1 MNLRYLVDDSTENMN
16 FDDAPTPDSP
26 PDDLLNELVPDT
38 SFGQP
43 NKNSTKQSLGS
54 RIPPQALD
62 VEAALLGT
70 MLLSRDAI
78 ADALQIVEP
87 SHFYKPSHIHV
98 FEAICDLYGAG
109 EPADVNT
116 VGDSLNRRGYLEKMG
131 GKSFLL
137 ELQAGSPSV
146 TSAARYAKIVT
157 EHATLR
163 TLIGVGNEITEIG
176 YSQPDDVV
184 KAVDEAE
191 NLVFQVSQRRT
202 TESMERIGP
211 LLQGNLDRLEALAD
225 STKDVIGTPTGFRD
239 FDNLLSGLQDNSLI
253 IVGGRPATG
262 KTAFGLNI
270 ATNIAISGLPTL
282 VFNMEMS
289 QLELSQR
296 ILCSEARVD
305 SRKVRNGQLNDQDW
319 TRINQG
325 LGMLDE
331 LQLYIDDNPNLSI
344 MEIRGKARRL
354 KSKVGKLGVIVVDYL
369 QLMTGRSN
377 AESRQV
383 EVAEI
388 SRGLKIL
395 ARELETPVIG
405 LSQLSRGLEAR
416 QDKRPM
422 LSDLRESGSIEQDAD
437 VVAFVYRDEV
447 YNPESPDAGTAE
459 IIVAKHRN
467 GPTGTIRLGF
477 LPHYTRFQDM
487 ARPDMAQTA

>member
-1 MNLRYLVDDSTENMN
+1 MDDSTENMN

-191 NLVFQVSQRRT
+191 NLVFQVSQRRS

>member
-1 MNLRYLVDDSTENMN
+1 MDDSTENMN

-26 PDDLLNELVPDT
+26 PDDLLNEPVPDT

-191 NLVFQVSQRRT
+191 NLVFQVSQRRS

>member
-1 MNLRYLVDDSTENMN
+1 MDDSTENMN

-26 PDDLLNELVPDT
+26 PDDLLNEPVPDT

-388 SRGLKIL
+388 SRSLKIL

>member
-1 MNLRYLVDDSTENMN
+1 VDDSTENMN

-146 TSAARYAKIVT
+146 TSASRYAKIVT

-239 FDNLLSGLQDNSLI
+239 FDNLLSGLQENSLI

>member
-1 MNLRYLVDDSTENMN
+1 MDDSTENMN

-191 NLVFQVSQRRT
+191 NLVFQVSQRRS

-253 IVGGRPATG
+253 IDGGRPATG

>member
-26 PDDLLNELVPDT
+26 PDDLLNEPVPDT

>member
-1 MNLRYLVDDSTENMN
+1 MDDSTENMN

-146 TSAARYAKIVT
+146 TSASRYAKIVT

-239 FDNLLSGLQDNSLI
+239 FDNLLSGLQENSLI

>member
-1 MNLRYLVDDSTENMN
+1 VDDSTENMN
-16 FDDAPTPDSP
+16 FDDAPVPDNP
-26 PDDLLNELVPDT
+26 PDDL
-38 SFGQP
+38 SFEEP
-43 NKNSTKQSLGS
+43 NSSSRSTKRTVENMVPG
-54 RIPPQALD
+54 RVPPHALD

-87 SHFYKPSHIHV
+87 EHFYKPSHVHV
-98 FEAICDLYGAG
+98 FNAICDLYADG

-116 VGDSLNRRGYLEKMG
+116 VGDSLSRRGFLDKMG

-137 ELQAGSPSV
+137 ELQAGSPAV
-146 TSAARYAKIVT
+146 TSATRYAKIVT

-163 TLIGVGNEITEIG
+163 TLIGVGTEIAEIG

-191 NLVFQVSQRRT
+191 NLVFQVGQGQT
-202 TESMERIGP
+202 AESMSRIGP

-225 STKDVIGTPTGFRD
+225 SKKEVIGTPTGFRE
-239 FDNLLSGLQDNSLI
+239 FDKLLSGLQDNALVI
-253 IVGGRPATG
+253 IGARPAAG

-270 ATNIAISGLPTL
+270 ATNVAISGLPTL
-282 VFNMEMS
+282 IFSLEMS

-331 LQLYIDDNPNLSI
+331 LQIYIDDNPNTSI

-369 QLMTGRSN
+369 QLMTGRSG

-405 LSQLSRGLEAR
+405 ISQLSRGLEAR

-437 VVAFVYRDEV
+437 VVAFIYRDEV
-447 YNPESPDAGTAE
+447 YNPESADTGTAE

-477 LPHYTRFQDM
+477 LPHYTKFQDM
-487 ARPDMAQTA
+487 ARPDMVQTA

>member
-1 MNLRYLVDDSTENMN
+1 VDDSTENMN

-26 PDDLLNELVPDT
+26 PDDLLNEPVPDT

>member
-1 MNLRYLVDDSTENMN
+1 VDDSTENMN

-26 PDDLLNELVPDT
+26 PDDLLNDLVPDT

-116 VGDSLNRRGYLEKMG
+116 VGDSLSRRGYLEKMG

>member
-1 MNLRYLVDDSTENMN
+1 VDDSTENMN

>member
-1 MNLRYLVDDSTENMN
+1 LNLRYLVDDSTENMN

-146 TSAARYAKIVT
+146 TSASRYAKIVT

-239 FDNLLSGLQDNSLI
+239 FDNLLSGLQENSLI

>member
-1 MNLRYLVDDSTENMN
+1 MDDSTENMN

-26 PDDLLNELVPDT
+26 PDDLLNEPVPDT

-191 NLVFQVSQRRT
+191 NLVFQVSQRRN

>member
-1 MNLRYLVDDSTENMN
+1 MDDSTENMN

-26 PDDLLNELVPDT
+26 PDDLLNEPVPDT

>member
-1 MNLRYLVDDSTENMN
+1 VDDSTENMN

-191 NLVFQVSQRRT
+191 NLVFQVSQRRS

>member
-1 MNLRYLVDDSTENMN
+1 MDDSTENMN

>member
-1 MNLRYLVDDSTENMN
+1 MDDSTENMN

-26 PDDLLNELVPDT
+26 PDDLLSESVPDT

>member
-1 MNLRYLVDDSTENMN
+1 MDDSTENMN

-26 PDDLLNELVPDT
+26 PDDLLNEPVSDT

>member
-1 MNLRYLVDDSTENMN
+1 MN

>member
-1 MNLRYLVDDSTENMN
+1 MDDSTENMN

-146 TSAARYAKIVT
+146 TSASRYAKIVT

-239 FDNLLSGLQDNSLI
+239 FDNLLSGLQENSLI

-305 SRKVRNGQLNDQDW
+305 SRKVRNGQLNDQDC
-319 TRINQG
+319 TRSNQG
-325 LGMLDE
+325 VGMLYE
-331 LQLYIDDNPNLSI
+331 LARYKDDNPNVAI
-344 MEIRGKARRL
+344 MEIRGKALRL
-354 KSKVGKLGVIVVDYL
+354 KSKVGRLGVRVVDYL

-383 EVAEI
+383 EVPEI

-416 QDKRPM
+416 QDKRPI

>member
-1 MNLRYLVDDSTENMN
+1 MDDSTENMN

-26 PDDLLNELVPDT
+26 PDDLLNEPVPDT
-38 SFGQP
+38 SFGQS

>member
-1 MNLRYLVDDSTENMN
+1 MDDSTENMN

-26 PDDLLNELVPDT
+26 PDDLLNDLVPDT

>member
-1 MNLRYLVDDSTENMN
+1 MDDSTENMN

-26 PDDLLNELVPDT
+26 PDDLLNEPVPDT

-225 STKDVIGTPTGFRD
+225 STKDVIGTPTGFKD